1 MTCGSRAAWVLLACL
16 WALAVPGQGVAAAR
30 PPEFGWLGVSIAE
43 VGEDLADRL
52 AAAFG
57 PAAGTGV
64 QVMDVLKDGPAERA
78 LLERGDV
85 IVQVDAQPIWDVRQL
100 QRLLR
105 SQPVDRRLA
114 LTVLRGSSRLTVPIS
129 VGAMP
134 PPARALLAGERF
146 GFLAREAAKP
156 DGPAGQP
163 EAVRL
168 VVAFVEAGSPAA
180 CADLRPLDLILRV
193 GDQPIRTLEDFDRA
207 LWAAE
212 KSASLVVERR
222 GATAPIALTLDSA
235 C

>member
-1 MTCGSRAAWVLLACL
+1 VRCGFRAAWVLLACL
-16 WALAVPGQGVAAAR
+16 WAIAVPGRGDAGR

-43 VGEDLADRL
+43 VGEELADRL

-64 QVMDVLKDGPAERA
+64 QVMDLLKGGPAERA

-105 SQPVDRRLA
+105 SQPVDRRVV
-114 LTVLRGSSRLTVPIS
+114 LTVLRGSSRLTVPVS

-134 PPARALLAGERF
+134 LPVRVLLAGERF

-163 EAVRL
+163 AAMRL
-168 VVAFVEAGSPAA
+168 VVAFVEAGSSAA
-180 CADLRPLDLILRV
+180 SAGLRPLDLILQV
-193 GDQPIRTLEDFDRA
+193 GDQPIRSLEDFDRV

-212 KSASLVVERR
+212 KSASLVVERP
-222 GATAPIALTLDSA
+222 GAAAPITLILDA
-235 C
+235 AR

>member
-1 MTCGSRAAWVLLACL
+1 VRFGFRAAWALWACL
-16 WALAVPGQGVAAAR
+16 WVLALPGQGDAAR

-52 AAAFG
+52 AATFG

-64 QVMDVLKDGPAERA
+64 QVREVLKGGPAERA

-85 IVQVDAQPIWDVRQL
+85 IVQVDAQPIWEVRQL

-114 LTVLRGSSRLTVPIS
+114 LTVLRGSSRLTVSVS

-146 GFLAREAAKP
+146 GFLAREVTERDSP
-156 DGPAGQP
+156 EPA
-163 EAVRL
+163 RL
-168 VVAFVEAGSPAA
+168 AVAFVEPDSPAA
-180 CADLRPLDLILRV
+180 RAGLRPLDLILRV
-193 GDQPIRTLEDFDRA
+193 GDQPIQTLEEFGRA

-212 KSASLVVERR
+212 GRVALVVERR
-222 GATAPIALTLDSA
+222 DAAAPITLTMDA
-235 C
+235 AR